1 MPLPIL
7 LLEILLVAL
16 GIIFLVL
23 EFKAPGHIASGVI
36 ALICFAAFFL
46 IHILTGGHL
55 IFLGVTLF
63 VVGIACLAIE
73 LFLVPGHGVAGVCGI
88 LLILFGLVFAGLE
101 SWPESPGDFADMLK
115 LMLRHVVTMACAV
128 LVAVQ
133 LAKYLPDMP
142 YVSRLVLIP
151 AADKPEEDI
160 SALPG
165 ADEAAALLGEV
176 GTTISELRPSGTA
189 RFGERRVDVS
199 TEWGF
204 VEPGTPVQVVE
215 VEGARIVV
223 KKVGPR

>member
-36 ALICFAAFFL
+36 ALVCFAAFFL
-46 IHILTGGHL
+46 IHIFTGGHL
-55 IFLGVTLF
+55 IFLGVSLF
-63 VVGIACLAIE
+63 VIGIACLAIE
-73 LFLVPGHGVAGVCGI
+73 VFLVPGHGVAGVCGI
-88 LLILFGLVFAGLE
+88 LLVLFGLVFAGLE
-101 SWPESPGDFADMLK
+101 SWPETPGEFADMLK
-115 LMLRHVVTMACAV
+115 LMLRHVLTMACAV
-128 LVAVQ
+128 LVAIQ

-151 AADKPEEDI
+151 PADKPDEDD
-160 SALPG
+160 SVLPG
-165 ADEAAALLGEV
+165 ADAAAELLGHV
-176 GTTISELRPSGTA
+176 GTSISELRPSGTA
-189 RFGERRVDVS
+189 RFGDRRVDVL

-204 VEPGTPVQVVE
+204 IEPGTPVQVVE
-215 VEGARIVV
+215 VEGTRIVV